1 VGLAHPEGVR
11 AGNSVISAPRP
22 LAADPLFER
31 AEAASEA
38 EAAPLLA
45 LGLGPAAAEFGG
57 HFLDLSDAVGTP
69 SRGFLFDLRLRA
81 RRRLLEALFSA
92 AEHSFQS
99 SSNAARASA
108 IWRSSASSEGRG
120 STGSAQNGFKLE
132 KLSST
137 ARAFSSVRKGV
148 SSKDRVRVFQ

>member
-1 VGLAHPEGVR
+1 MGLAHPEGVR

-81 RRRLLEALFSA
+81 RRRLLEALLFSRGA
-92 AEHSFQS
+92 FFPVFVEC
-99 SSNAARASA
+99 RAGFGDLA
-108 IWRSSASSEGRG
+108 VERFERG
-120 STGSAQNGFKLE
+120 
-132 KLSST
+132 
-137 ARAFSSVRKGV
+137 
-148 SSKDRVRVFQ
+148 